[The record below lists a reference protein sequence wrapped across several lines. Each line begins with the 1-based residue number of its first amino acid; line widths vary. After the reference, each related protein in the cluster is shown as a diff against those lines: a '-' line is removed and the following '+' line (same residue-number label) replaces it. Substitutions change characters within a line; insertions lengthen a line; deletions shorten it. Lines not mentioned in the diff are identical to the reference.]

1 MYTGEQTHQL
11 DAKNRIRIPAMFKI
25 DPDEK
30 FVFCKGT
37 APCIYVLPKRFLEE
51 KAKEFSS
58 VPFFNESMQEA
69 LSEFASSFYP
79 VEADAQ
85 GRILIPQRLREYA
98 HIDKNVITIGVFDR
112 LEIWSEEVKNER
124 RNKKSY
130 TEFMKVLDSSE
141 K

>member
-1 MYTGEQTHQL
+1 MFSGEQAHQL
-11 DAKNRIRIPAMFKI
+11 DAKNRIRIPAMFKL
-25 DPDEK
+25 DADEK
-30 FVFCKGT
+30 FVFCKGA

-51 KAKEFSS
+51 KAREFSAI
-58 VPFFNESMQEA
+58 PFFNEGMQEA

-130 TEFMKVLDSSE
+130 NDFMKVLDSYG

>member
-1 MYTGEQTHQL
+1 MFMGEYSHTI
-11 DAKNRIRIPAMFKI
+11 DAKGRLIIPARFREGLGERFVVSKGFDGCLNAY
-25 DPDEK
+25 DPETWA
-30 FVFCKGT
+30 G
-37 APCIYVLPKRFLEE
+37 IEE
-51 KAKEFSS
+51 KLKELPQFKKETRTITR
-58 VPFFNESMQEA
+58 FFLA
-69 LSEFASSFYP
+69 GA
-79 VEADAQ
+79 VEEEIDKQ